1 MLLCFFFAKT
11 THDFLQ
17 IYTRKKTQN
26 FPTRLELTEKMQME
40 RFKKQNKTTKHFERE
55 SSEESHVN
63 KNDGVR

>member
-1 MLLCFFFAKT
+1 MDSASVFFFAKT

-40 RFKKQNKTTKHFERE
+40 RFKKPKQNNEALWKRE
-55 SSEESHVN
+55 FKGKSRE
-63 KNDGVR
+63 